1 MLLPKRDLPLEEI
14 AHSLDL
20 LDRAELRADQDLLE
34 AQLLDALDA
43 AARLLGRADEI
54 DRCQLR
60 QLCGFGTLGEVDRA
74 IGEDGIGAAGLAIDR
89 HAMIEIV
96 PAAEPAGRGPA
107 LGFLGGVRDPTGAAP
122 GADED
127 WRPALAAWPGRQRTA
142 VDRLA
147 VPHAIHDFEVVFEGA
162 EAVIVIV
169 AEQLEI
175 IACRAAADPEDQ
187 AVVRHRLKRLHPMRE
202 LDRVAQRELQHA
214 DPELDPLRHRGERRQ
229 HLERIKGGPAP
240 AQRIADPD
248 TGEPPG
254 FGLAGEIGDAIHQP
268 GVGARRSADPDHRTD
283 AHTYF
288 PSWFPP
294 E

>member
-1 MLLPKRDLPLEEI
+1 M
-14 AHSLDL
+14 
-20 LDRAELRADQDLLE
+20 
-34 AQLLDALDA
+34 
-43 AARLLGRADEI
+43 
-54 DRCQLR
+54 
-60 QLCGFGTLGEVDRA
+60 F
-74 IGEDGIGAAGLAIDR
+74 
-89 HAMIEIV
+89 EIV

-107 LGFLGGVRDPTGAAP
+107 LGFLGGVCDPAGAAP
-122 GADED
+122 GADQD
-127 WRPALAAWPGRQRTA
+127 RRPALASRPGRQRAA

-147 VPHAIHDFEVVFEGA
+147 VPHAIHDFEVVLEGA
-162 EAVIVIV
+162 EAVVVIV

-175 IACRAAADPEDQ
+175 VACRAAADPEDQ
-187 AVVRHRLKRLHPMRE
+187 AVVR
-202 LDRVAQRELQHA
+202 
-214 DPELDPLRHRGERRQ
+214 Q
-229 HLERIKGGPAP
+229 HLQRIKGGPAP